1 MPETI
6 PNQRL
11 YIPEDETYQG
21 GHLLHNLLLFGRV
34 CRILGMDVTPNRMA
48 EVAQALEFVALGR
61 KSDVYFA
68 MQSLLVTQKKD
79 LALFDEAFKLFW
91 QKPADGM
98 TTLNLF
104 SLGEER
110 NKRKT
115 QFLPSPD
122 SSPDAGGDD
131 AAKPPI
137 DPNLIAIV
145 PTYSQQEILRY
156 KDFSEMTADELAQ
169 AQAMIEMLPR
179 AISFRQSRRYRTG
192 KGQTPD
198 MRRSFRHALRHA
210 GEIVHLPTRVHKQKP
225 RPIVLISDIS
235 GSMERYTRVLLHFM
249 HTLANTRYQVESFVF
264 STHLTRITHPI
275 RHTSVDIALR
285 NVGTAVRH
293 WGAGTNTG
301 ASLHTFN
308 YQWARRVLGRGAIV
322 LLISDGWDR
331 GDPDMLRK
339 EMLHL
344 KRQCYR
350 FIWLNPLL
358 GSEAYEPL
366 TRGALAMLPYVD
378 AFLPVHN
385 LASLLA
391 LMKILRELTGQRVV

>member
-1 MPETI
+1 MPDII
-6 PNQRL
+6 PNQPL
-11 YIPEDETYQG
+11 YIPEDVPYEG
-21 GHLLHNLLLFGRV
+21 GYLLHNLLLFGRV

-48 EVAQALEFVALGR
+48 EVAQALQYVDLAH

-68 MQSLLVTQKKD
+68 MQSLMVTQKKD

-98 TTLNLF
+98 TTLNVF

-122 SSPDAGGDD
+122 SSPDDD
-131 AAKPPI
+131 SDNPTKPPV

-145 PTYSQQEILRY
+145 PTYSQQDMLRY
-156 KDFSEMTADELAQ
+156 KDFAEMSAEELAQ
-169 AQAMIEMLPR
+169 AKAMIEMLPQ
-179 AISFRQSRRYRTG
+179 AISFRRSRRYRAG
-192 KGQTPD
+192 KGQTLD

-210 GEIVHLPTRVHKQKP
+210 GEMIDIPTRIRKQKP
-225 RPIVLISDIS
+225 RPIVLLSDIS

-249 HTLANTRYQVESFVF
+249 HTLANTMYQVESFVF

-275 RHTSVDIALR
+275 RHTSVDMALR
-285 NVGTAVRH
+285 DVGTTVRN
-293 WGAGTNTG
+293 WGAGTDTG
-301 ASLHTFN
+301 ASLHEFN
-308 YQWARRVLGRGAIV
+308 YHWARRVLGRGAIV
-322 LLISDGWDR
+322 LLITDGWDR
-331 GDPDMLRK
+331 GDLDVLQK

-344 KRQCYR
+344 RRQCYR

-358 GSEAYEPL
+358 GSPTYEPL
-366 TRGALAMLPYVD
+366 TRGAQVMRPYVD
-378 AFLPVHN
+378 EFLPVHN
-385 LASLLA
+385 MASLQA
-391 LMKILRELTGQRVV
+391 LVEILQGLTGRRVI